1 MQWQEIRNNYPDQ
14 WLLVEALAAH
24 TEADKRI
31 PEELA
36 VINAFPD
43 SRQKRKEG
51 SRLRS
56 LTFAFIGVSGY
67 IAARLIQNKRSLLA
81 GAMVAS
87 LLTVY

>member
-31 PEELA
+31 PDELA

-43 SRQKRKEG
+43 ST
-51 SRLRS
+51 SALRRYGQLHHEAPRREFYVVHTRRTS
-56 LTFAFIGVSGY
+56 LDITERRWLGVR
-67 IAARLIQNKRSLLA
+67 AQQ
-81 GAMVAS
+81 
-87 LLTVY
+87 

>member
-31 PEELA
+31 PDELT

-43 SRQKRKEG
+43 ST
-51 SRLRS
+51 SALRRYGQ
-56 LTFAFIGVSGY
+56 LHHEAPRRELYVVNT
-67 IAARLIQNKRSLLA
+67 RR
-81 GAMVAS
+81 AS
-87 LLTVY
+87 LDITQRHWLGVRGQQ